1 VDLLL
6 PALLKPGMPEII
18 GGIGPLFLVE
28 NKILGDQVLR
38 VVGDIVPLFRRKD
51 KFAFLNLGEDLGVEL
66 SVKRRVSAQ
75 QNLLNHS
82 G

>member
-1 VDLLL
+1 MDLLL